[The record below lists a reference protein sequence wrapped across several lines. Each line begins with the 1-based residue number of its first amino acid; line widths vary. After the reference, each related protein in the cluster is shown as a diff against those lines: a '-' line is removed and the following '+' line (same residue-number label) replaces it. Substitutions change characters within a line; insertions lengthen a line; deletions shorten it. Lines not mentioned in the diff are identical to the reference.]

1 MAASVTTSRAIYAG
15 LSCGVAFA
23 VPVCAYAVTLP
34 FPAANGIVATC
45 ALPFT
50 VGALAG
56 VGLVTAMGA
65 VADARADAHDE
76 DTAVGEHE
84 ASHAAGAHG
93 ADEQRRSAHAG
104 SRFFGKRGMPR
115 DVPVIARASGAP
127 SEEDAWAEIDAL
139 FSEDSPISCDAA
151 HSKDIYEIAFEELR
165 RNAAPAPQAAAA
177 ATAAPAA
184 ASAAPHH
191 AAHADYA
198 STSWQA
204 PTGASAAMTGAPA
217 ATGAY
222 PAAASSAAPQA
233 WQAAPA
239 ASAATSTAMFMA
251 LAQQRAA
258 AHAASAP
265 ANTNAYM
272 PPAAAARTSAQAT
285 PTSTSYAAPA
295 ARAQATAGMSASS
308 YVGAPARPMA
318 QPADAADAPFD
329 RDADAR
335 AALASLDR
343 FGSERLARPVTG
355 SMPAQAAAAPA
366 TPATSGAW
374 ATNPVARPAAAAAPV
389 EPSVPAAQP
398 ASAPADA
405 FADRRSVWAAALDIL
420 AEPEEPVRPAPA
432 TTAASARRA
441 SAIAEG
447 KRANRMHEHVNELI
461 EQELGQVASPAVQ
474 HSSREYLRVIQ
485 GGTASMPALQA
496 EA

>member
-65 VADARADAHDE
+65 VADARANAHDE
-76 DTAVGEHE
+76 DAAVGEHE

-165 RNAAPAPQAAAA
+165 RNAAPAPQAAA
-177 ATAAPAA
+177 PAA

-191 AAHADYA
+191 AAHAGYA

-204 PTGASAAMTGAPA
+204 PAGASAAAS
-217 ATGAY
+217 AY
-222 PAAASSAAPQA
+222 PAAASPAASQA

-265 ANTNAYM
+265 ANTNAFM
-272 PPAAAARTSAQAT
+272 PQADAARTSAQAA
-285 PTSTSYAAPA
+285 PARTSYAAPA
-295 ARAQATAGMSASS
+295 ARAQATAGMAASS
-308 YVGAPARPMA
+308 YAGASARPMA

-355 SMPAQAAAAPA
+355 SMPAQAPTASAA
-366 TPATSGAW
+366 PATSGAW
-374 ATNPVARPAAAAAPV
+374 ATNPAARPAAAAAPAA
-389 EPSVPAAQP
+389 PSAPAAQP
-398 ASAPADA
+398 ATSADA

>member
-65 VADARADAHDE
+65 VADARANAHDE
-76 DTAVGEHE
+76 DAAVGEHE
-84 ASHAAGAHG
+84 ASHAAAAHG
-93 ADEQRRSAHAG
+93 SDEHHHSAHAG

-165 RNAAPAPQAAAA
+165 RNAAPAAQGAAAA
-177 ATAAPAA
+177 AAPA
-184 ASAAPHH
+184 AAPHH
-191 AAHADYA
+191 AAHARSA

-204 PTGASAAMTGAPA
+204 PAGASAAMTGAPV
-217 ATGAY
+217 
-222 PAAASSAAPQA
+222 AAPARPATASPTASQA

-265 ANTNAYM
+265 ANTNAFM
-272 PPAAAARTSAQAT
+272 PQAAPA
-285 PTSTSYAAPA
+285 STSYAAPA
-295 ARAQATAGMSASS
+295 ARPQATANVAASPYASAPS
-308 YVGAPARPMA
+308 RPVA
-318 QPADAADAPFD
+318 QPADASDAPFD

-355 SMPAQAAAAPA
+355 SMPAQAAPA
-366 TPATSGAW
+366 SGAW
-374 ATNPVARPAAAAAPV
+374 AAPAPAARAAAPSRPVAPAAAPA
-389 EPSVPAAQP
+389 PAAQP
-398 ASAPADA
+398 AASTDA
-405 FADRRSVWAAALDIL
+405 FADRRNVWAAALDIL
-420 AEPEEPVRPAPA
+420 AEPEEPVRPTPA

-461 EQELGQVASPAVQ
+461 EQELGQVASPSVQ

>member
-65 VADARADAHDE
+65 VADARANAHDE
-76 DTAVGEHE
+76 DAAVGEHE

-165 RNAAPAPQAAAA
+165 RNAAPAPQAAA
-177 ATAAPAA
+177 PAA

-191 AAHADYA
+191 AAHAGYA
-198 STSWQA
+198 PTSWQA
-204 PTGASAAMTGAPA
+204 PAGASAAMTGAPA

-222 PAAASSAAPQA
+222 PAAASPAASQA

-265 ANTNAYM
+265 ANTNAFM
-272 PPAAAARTSAQAT
+272 PQTGATRTSAQAT
-285 PTSTSYAAPA
+285 STGTSYAAPT
-295 ARAQATAGMSASS
+295 ARAQATAGMAASS
-308 YVGAPARPMA
+308 YAGASARPMA

-366 TPATSGAW
+366 APATSGVW
-374 ATNPVARPAAAAAPV
+374 ATNPAARPAAAAAPV
-389 EPSVPAAQP
+389 APSAPAAQP
-398 ASAPADA
+398 AASTDV

>member
-76 DTAVGEHE
+76 DVAVGEHE

-93 ADEQRRSAHAG
+93 SDEHHHSAHAG

-191 AAHADYA
+191 AAHAGYA

-204 PTGASAAMTGAPA
+204 PVGASAAM
-217 ATGAY
+217 GAY
-222 PAAASSAAPQA
+222 PAAASPAASQA

-239 ASAATSTAMFMA
+239 AAATSTAMFMA

-272 PPAAAARTSAQAT
+272 PPAAAARMPVQAT
-285 PTSTSYAAPA
+285 PTGTPYAAPA
-295 ARAQATAGMSASS
+295 ARAQATAGMAASS
-308 YVGAPARPMA
+308 YAGAPARPMV
-318 QPADAADAPFD
+318 QPAAADAPFD

-355 SMPAQAAAAPA
+355 SMPTQAAAAPA
-366 TPATSGAW
+366 APATSGAW
-374 ATNPVARPAAAAAPV
+374 ATNPAARPAAAAAPV
-389 EPSVPAAQP
+389 APSAPAAQP
-398 ASAPADA
+398 AAASTDA

-420 AEPEEPVRPAPA
+420 AEPEEPVRPVPA

>member
-76 DTAVGEHE
+76 DAAVGEHE

-93 ADEQRRSAHAG
+93 SDEHHHSAHAG

-151 HSKDIYEIAFEELR
+151 RSKDIYEIAFEELH
-165 RNAAPAPQAAAA
+165 RNAAPAAQAAAA
-177 ATAAPAA
+177 AAAPAA

-191 AAHADYA
+191 AAHAGYA

-204 PTGASAAMTGAPA
+204 PAGASAGMTGAPVA
-217 ATGAY
+217 APARPATAS
-222 PAAASSAAPQA
+222 PAASQA

-272 PPAAAARTSAQAT
+272 PQTGATRTSAQAT
-285 PTSTSYAAPA
+285 PAGTSYAAPT
-295 ARAQATAGMSASS
+295 ARAQATAGMAASS
-308 YVGAPARPMA
+308 YAGASARPMA

-366 TPATSGAW
+366 APATSGAW
-374 ATNPVARPAAAAAPV
+374 ATNPAARPAAAAAPV
-389 EPSVPAAQP
+389 APSAPAAQP
-398 ASAPADA
+398 AASTDV

-420 AEPEEPVRPAPA
+420 AEPEEPVGPAPA

>member
-23 VPVCAYAVTLP
+23 VPVCAYAATLP

-65 VADARADAHDE
+65 VADARADGHDE
-76 DTAVGEHE
+76 DAAVGEHE

-93 ADEQRRSAHAG
+93 SDEQRRSAHAG

-191 AAHADYA
+191 AAHAGYA

-204 PTGASAAMTGAPA
+204 PAGASAAMTGAPA

-222 PAAASSAAPQA
+222 PAAASPAASQA

-265 ANTNAYM
+265 ANTNAFM
-272 PPAAAARTSAQAT
+272 PQAAPA
-285 PTSTSYAAPA
+285 STSYAAPA
-295 ARAQATAGMSASS
+295 ARPQATANVAASPYASAPS
-308 YVGAPARPMA
+308 RPVA
-318 QPADAADAPFD
+318 QPADASDAPFD

-355 SMPAQAAAAPA
+355 SMPAQAAPA
-366 TPATSGAW
+366 SGAW
-374 ATNPVARPAAAAAPV
+374 AAPAPAARAAAPSRPVAPAAAPA
-389 EPSVPAAQP
+389 PAAQP
-398 ASAPADA
+398 AASTDA
-405 FADRRSVWAAALDIL
+405 FADRRNVWAAALDIL
-420 AEPEEPVRPAPA
+420 AEPEEPVRPTPA

-461 EQELGQVASPAVQ
+461 EQELGQVASPSVQ

>member
-65 VADARADAHDE
+65 VADARANAHDE
-76 DTAVGEHE
+76 DAAVGEHE

-165 RNAAPAPQAAAA
+165 RNAAPAPQAAA
-177 ATAAPAA
+177 PAA

-191 AAHADYA
+191 AAHAGYA

-204 PTGASAAMTGAPA
+204 PAGASAAMTGAPV
-217 ATGAY
+217 
-222 PAAASSAAPQA
+222 AAPARPATASPTASQA

-265 ANTNAYM
+265 ANTNAFM
-272 PPAAAARTSAQAT
+272 PQAGATRTSAQAT

-295 ARAQATAGMSASS
+295 ARAQATAGMAASS
-308 YVGAPARPMA
+308 YAGAPARPMA

-366 TPATSGAW
+366 AQATSVAW
-374 ATNPVARPAAAAAPV
+374 ATNPAARPAAAAAPV
-389 EPSVPAAQP
+389 APSAPAAQP
-398 ASAPADA
+398 AASADA

-420 AEPEEPVRPAPA
+420 AEPEEPVHPAPA
-432 TTAASARRA
+432 TTAATARRA

>member
-65 VADARADAHDE
+65 VDDARADAHDE
-76 DTAVGEHE
+76 DVAVGEHE

-104 SRFFGKRGMPR
+104 SRFFGKRGVPR

-177 ATAAPAA
+177 AAAVPAA
-184 ASAAPHH
+184 ASATPHH
-191 AAHADYA
+191 AAHAGYA

-204 PTGASAAMTGAPA
+204 PADASAAMTGAPVA
-217 ATGAY
+217 APAY
-222 PAAASSAAPQA
+222 RATASPAASQA

-265 ANTNAYM
+265 ANTNAFM
-272 PPAAAARTSAQAT
+272 PQAGATHTSAQAS

-295 ARAQATAGMSASS
+295 ARPQATAGMAASS
-308 YVGAPARPMA
+308 YAGAPARPMV
-318 QPADAADAPFD
+318 QPAAADAPFD

-355 SMPAQAAAAPA
+355 SMPAQAAPAAPA
-366 TPATSGAW
+366 TSGVW
-374 ATNPVARPAAAAAPV
+374 ATNPAARPAAAAAPV
-389 EPSVPAAQP
+389 APSAPAAQP
-398 ASAPADA
+398 AASTDV

>member
-76 DTAVGEHE
+76 DAAVGEHE
-84 ASHAAGAHG
+84 ASHAAAAHG
-93 ADEQRRSAHAG
+93 SDEHHHSAHAG

-165 RNAAPAPQAAAA
+165 RNAAPAAQGAAAA
-177 ATAAPAA
+177 AAPA
-184 ASAAPHH
+184 AAPHH
-191 AAHADYA
+191 AAHARSA

-204 PTGASAAMTGAPA
+204 PAGASAAMTGAPV
-217 ATGAY
+217 
-222 PAAASSAAPQA
+222 AAPARPATASPTASQA

-265 ANTNAYM
+265 ANTNAFM
-272 PPAAAARTSAQAT
+272 PQAAPA
-285 PTSTSYAAPA
+285 STSYAAPA
-295 ARAQATAGMSASS
+295 ARPQATANVAASPYASAPS
-308 YVGAPARPMA
+308 RPVA
-318 QPADAADAPFD
+318 QPADASDAPFD

-355 SMPAQAAAAPA
+355 SMPAQAAPA
-366 TPATSGAW
+366 SGAW
-374 ATNPVARPAAAAAPV
+374 AAPAPAARAAAPSRPVAPAAAPA
-389 EPSVPAAQP
+389 PAAQP
-398 ASAPADA
+398 AASTDA
-405 FADRRSVWAAALDIL
+405 FADRRNVWAAALDIL
-420 AEPEEPVRPAPA
+420 AEPEEPVRPTPA

-461 EQELGQVASPAVQ
+461 EQELGQVASPSVQ

>member
-76 DTAVGEHE
+76 DVAVGEHE

-93 ADEQRRSAHAG
+93 SDEHHHSAHAG

-165 RNAAPAPQAAAA
+165 RNAAPGAAAA
-177 ATAAPAA
+177 AAGAAAAPAA

-191 AAHADYA
+191 AAHAGYA
-198 STSWQA
+198 PTSWQA
-204 PTGASAAMTGAPA
+204 PAGASAAMTGAPV
-217 ATGAY
+217 
-222 PAAASSAAPQA
+222 AAPARPATASPTASQA

-265 ANTNAYM
+265 ANTNAFM
-272 PPAAAARTSAQAT
+272 PQAGATRTSAQAT

-295 ARAQATAGMSASS
+295 ARAQATAGMAASS
-308 YVGAPARPMA
+308 YAGAPARPMA

-343 FGSERLARPVTG
+343 FGSERLARSVTG

-366 TPATSGAW
+366 AQATSVAW
-374 ATNPVARPAAAAAPV
+374 ATNPAARPAAAAAPV
-389 EPSVPAAQP
+389 APSAPAAQP
-398 ASAPADA
+398 AASADA

-420 AEPEEPVRPAPA
+420 AEPEEPVHPAPA
-432 TTAASARRA
+432 TTAATARRA

>member
-65 VADARADAHDE
+65 VADARANADDE
-76 DTAVGEHE
+76 NVAVGEHE

-93 ADEQRRSAHAG
+93 ADEQRRSVHAG

-165 RNAAPAPQAAAA
+165 RNVAPAPRAAAGVA
-177 ATAAPAA
+177 AAPAA
-184 ASAAPHH
+184 TAGTAQHH
-191 AAHADYA
+191 AAHARSA

-204 PTGASAAMTGAPA
+204 PVGASAAAD
-217 ATGAY
+217 AY
-222 PAAASSAAPQA
+222 PAAASPAASQA

-265 ANTNAYM
+265 ANTNAFM
-272 PPAAAARTSAQAT
+272 PQAGATRVPAQAA
-285 PTSTSYAAPA
+285 PASASYAAPA
-295 ARAQATAGMSASS
+295 ARPQATANVAASPYASAPS
-308 YVGAPARPMA
+308 RPVA
-318 QPADAADAPFD
+318 QPADASDAPFD

-355 SMPAQAAAAPA
+355 SMPAQAAAAQA
-366 TPATSGAW
+366 ASGAW
-374 ATNPVARPAAAAAPV
+374 AAPAPAARAAAPSR
-389 EPSVPAAQP
+389 SVAPAPAPAPAA
-398 ASAPADA
+398 STDA
-405 FADRRSVWAAALDIL
+405 FADRRNVWAAALDIL

-432 TTAASARRA
+432 TAAASARRA

-461 EQELGQVASPAVQ
+461 EQELGQVASPSVQ

>member
-65 VADARADAHDE
+65 VADARANAHDE
-76 DTAVGEHE
+76 DAAVGEHE

-191 AAHADYA
+191 AAHAGYA
-198 STSWQA
+198 PTSWQA
-204 PTGASAAMTGAPA
+204 PAGASAAMTGAPV
-217 ATGAY
+217 
-222 PAAASSAAPQA
+222 AAPARPATASPTASQA

-265 ANTNAYM
+265 ANTNAFM
-272 PPAAAARTSAQAT
+272 PQAGATRTSAQAT

-295 ARAQATAGMSASS
+295 ARAQATAGMAASS
-308 YVGAPARPMA
+308 YAGAPARPMA

-366 TPATSGAW
+366 AQAASGAW
-374 ATNPVARPAAAAAPV
+374 STNPAARPAATAAPAA
-389 EPSVPAAQP
+389 PSAPAAQP
-398 ASAPADA
+398 AAASTDA
-405 FADRRSVWAAALDIL
+405 FADRRGVWAAALDIL
-420 AEPEEPVRPAPA
+420 AEPDEPVRPAPA

-461 EQELGQVASPAVQ
+461 EQELGQVASPSVQ